1 MKVLETIKS
10 IFVTIL
16 GVIFFLFA
24 LSMTLLLLNYNDYG
38 VTQFGD
44 TSLILIK
51 GDVSSENYT
60 KGDLVIVEAKK
71 LKDLEVGDELF
82 TYNVAKD
89 HSVSIDLG
97 IIGEIYTEEDAISFE
112 NGSTYSSEFIAGQ
125 ATKIYHNVGTFIS
138 LVTSQ
143 WGFLFVV
150 LVPGF
155 LIFIYELYA
164 LIVEIKYG
172 DEE

>member
-1 MKVLETIKS
+1 MKVLETIKK
-10 IFVTIL
+10 VCLTIL
-16 GVIFFLFA
+16 GVIFFVFA
-24 LSMTLLLLNYNDYG
+24 LCMTLLLLNYNDYG

-51 GDVSSENYT
+51 GDVSSDNYK
-60 KGDLVIVEAKK
+60 KGDLVIVESKK
-71 LKDLEVGDELF
+71 IKDLVVGDEVF
-82 TYNVAKD
+82 TYNVGKD

-97 IIGEIYTEEDAISFE
+97 TIGEIYVEEDAISFE
-112 NGSTYSSEFIAGQ
+112 NGATYSAEFIAGQ
-125 ATKIYHNVGTFIS
+125 ATKVYHTVGTFVS